1 MKSISPT
8 TLGNIT
14 LNTAFMLYLIVYV
27 PQIRHNKN
35 KHHLAELSISLHMII
50 ITSFVLDLLYGLLKP
65 LPWQYRA
72 VSIVALGTLSIQQM
86 QLMRL
91 AQQRSQIL
99 LLAALSFFC
108 FSLVLLLTLTSIFYF
123 DTLSSSSNTV
133 LLIGWVSRIGFL
145 SYIVPQIIKNH
156 RMNSAKALSTA
167 FLSLSLFLSLLDLT
181 SAWCLDWGWPN
192 KLGTPLTI
200 TLTLILL
207 WQKKRYAPKFI
218 APSRAYDS

>member
-1 MKSISPT
+1 MISISST
-8 TLGNIT
+8 TLGNLT
-14 LNTAFMLYLIVYV
+14 LNIAFVLYLIVYV

-50 ITSFVLDLLYGLLKP
+50 MTSFVLDLLYSLLKP

-91 AQQRSQIL
+91 ALQRGQTL
-99 LLAALSFFC
+99 LLSALGFFC
-108 FSLVLLLTLTSIFYF
+108 LSLILILTSVFYF
-123 DTLSSSSNTV
+123 DVLSSSSNTI
-133 LLIGWVSRIGFL
+133 LLIGWVSRVGFL
-145 SYIVPQIIKNH
+145 SYIVPQIIKNY
-156 RMNSAKALSTA
+156 RMSSAKALSTS

-200 TLTLILL
+200 TLTLMLL
-207 WQKKRYAPKFI
+207 WQKKRYTPKLI
-218 APSRAYDS
+218 T

>member
-1 MKSISPT
+1 MINISPT

-14 LNTAFMLYLIVYV
+14 LNIAFVLYLIVYI
-27 PQIRHNKN
+27 PQLRHNKN

-50 ITSFVLDLLYGLLKP
+50 MTSFVLDLLYGLLKP

-91 AQQRSQIL
+91 AQQRAQVLLCSALGLFCLSLMLIL
-99 LLAALSFFC
+99 ILTGIIYFDALSN
-108 FSLVLLLTLTSIFYF
+108 
-123 DTLSSSSNTV
+123 SSNAIV
-133 LLIGWVSRIGFL
+133 LIGWVSRIGFL
-145 SYIVPQIIKNH
+145 SYILPQIIKNH
-156 RMNSAKALSTA
+156 RMNSAKALSTT
-167 FLSLSLFLSLLDLT
+167 FLTISLFLSFLDLT

-200 TLTLILL
+200 TLTLMLL
-207 WQKKRYAPKFI
+207 WQKKRYTPKF
-218 APSRAYDS
+218 RT